1 MFTIGTDPEFF
12 MHDTNK
18 FVSAIGRVP
27 GSKEQPCPT
36 SFGNIHADNV
46 ALELN
51 VNPADSSTA
60 FVSNMKE
67 SMQFADELVTS
78 QGCVVRQDH
87 FVEFEEDE
95 LKDPLA
101 KFAGCDPDWN
111 AYSLTVNNP
120 PCLYSTN
127 YRSAGGHVH
136 IGCDIQMSEIPNLVK
151 TLDMLIA
158 VPMLEHEQKGRRDLY
173 GKAGSFR
180 VKSYGLEY
188 RTPSNLWTF
197 SPRGIEWIYEK
208 VKDAL
213 SIHKKMKLTSE
224 CQFIIDGHDVD
235 GAHNLIHKM
244 KLDSFAV

>member
-12 MHDTNK
+12 IHDTKK

-27 GSKEQPCPT
+27 GSKEEPCPT

-78 QGCVVRQDH
+78 QGCTIRKEH
-87 FVEFEEDE
+87 FAEFEEDE
-95 LKDPLA
+95 LKDPMA

-111 AYSLTVNNP
+111 AYSLTINNP

-127 YRSAGGHVH
+127 YRSAGGHIH
-136 IGCDIQMSEIPNLVK
+136 IGCEIQRSDIPDLVK
-151 TLDMLIA
+151 MLDLLIT
-158 VPMLEHEQKGRRDLY
+158 VPMLKYEQKGRRNLY

-180 VKSYGLEY
+180 VKPYGLEY
-188 RTPSNLWTF
+188 RTPSNLWAF
-197 SPRGIEWIYEK
+197 SSAGIEWVYDK
-208 VKDAL
+208 VRDAL
-213 SIHKKMKLTSE
+213 SMYKKMKLTSE
-224 CQFIIDGHDVD
+224 CQYVIDMHDLEYAETIISG
-235 GAHNLIHKM
+235 L
-244 KLDSFAV
+244 KLDSFHV